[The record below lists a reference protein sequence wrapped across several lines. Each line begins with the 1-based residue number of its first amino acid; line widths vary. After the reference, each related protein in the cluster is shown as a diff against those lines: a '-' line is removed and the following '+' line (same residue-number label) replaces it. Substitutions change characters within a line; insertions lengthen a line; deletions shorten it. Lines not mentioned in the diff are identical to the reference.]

1 MLHWTARSVIPKTFQ
16 PRSIGMGP
24 STVIVR
30 TATPATTKPMLK
42 TIGRLPWMRCAPIVT
57 GMQIT
62 ESSKFTNGR
71 WDSVFLQIIFTYFM
85 LTLFLTSSG
94 CSVSRNK
101 HFLNP
106 DESALPKLSE
116 GIKAFQSGDLEKSR
130 FIFNKIIGGRRGPSE
145 IEESQWYLA
154 QIAEKQGKRAEAR
167 QQYLFFSKN
176 FPSSRHLGEV
186 KKRLSALSRKPASA
200 PNPVASTP
208 ISVTAPA
215 RSFRRR
221 QETSRYGRFTG
232 GLTTEYLYDIQTS
245 PKPSSNVQNRL
256 SEFLDLR
263 WKKSMRGDL
272 KVYLSG
278 MYSQDFLFS
287 DNSRYR
293 LSKFFAEWN
302 DSRSILDFRL
312 GRQPASGNTL
322 FSRFDGVALSVRPFS
337 VIGLNSSVG
346 FPVDTFNK
354 NRIRIQHDR
363 LFYESYISFYDLYH
377 LGGKMYYTQEFNSGF
392 STRKAVGMNTYW
404 LNEPVN
410 ISSIVDYDLGFRK
423 FNDEMLSFEYRYS
436 IALYSVA
443 AEYRKNPFLD
453 FNTALYDLSL
463 SAADPPLTSLDT
475 LRQTFTR
482 DEIQSLALDN
492 TTDSLELRLGTTID
506 FTKVWRGDF
515 RYSHMLSDVIEF
527 PDGKT
532 HKMADRYSVFFSE
545 RNGLGWSEAWTVLFI
560 YQTATDYKTETA
572 TSTISKYWGVGTQ
585 ASLRFRWEHL
595 QYIAF
600 ASQSTRMIPGF
611 ILNYTFS
618 GGVSAGL
625 EADYSIDKNSTS
637 LDTVKTVETR
647 TSITIPF

>member
-1 MLHWTARSVIPKTFQ
+1 
-16 PRSIGMGP
+16 
-24 STVIVR
+24 
-30 TATPATTKPMLK
+30 
-42 TIGRLPWMRCAPIVT
+42 
-57 GMQIT
+57 MQIT
-62 ESSKFTNGR
+62 ASSKFTNER
-71 WDSVFLQIIFTYFM
+71 WNPLFLRLIFTFFI
-85 LTLFLTSSG
+85 LTLLLTSSS

-101 HFLNP
+101 HLLNP
-106 DESALPKLSE
+106 DEGALPKLSE

-130 FIFNKIIGGRRGPSE
+130 FIFDKIIEGRRGPSE

-154 QIAEKQGKRAEAR
+154 KVAEKQGRRDEAR

-176 FPSSRHLGEV
+176 FPSSKHLTEV
-186 KKRLSALSRKPASA
+186 IKRLSALSQEPASA

-215 RSFRRR
+215 RSFRRPR
-221 QETSRYGRFTG
+221 ETSRYGRLTG

-293 LSKFFAEWN
+293 LSKLFAEWN

-322 FSRFDGVALSVRPFS
+322 FSRFDGVAFSLRPFS
-337 VIGLNSSVG
+337 ALGLNASVG
-346 FPVDTFNK
+346 FPVDTFDK

-377 LGGKMYYTQEFNSGF
+377 LGGKVYYTQEFNGGF
-392 STRKAVGMNTYW
+392 STRKAVGINTYW
-404 LNEPVN
+404 LNEPIN
-410 ISSIVDYDLGFRK
+410 ISSIVDYDLDFRK
-423 FNDEMLSFEYRYS
+423 FNDEMLSFEYRYL

-463 SAADPPLTSLDT
+463 SATDPPLTSLDT

-482 DEIQSLALDN
+482 DEIRSLALDN
-492 TTDSLELRLGTTID
+492 TTDSLELRLGTRID
-506 FTKVWRGDF
+506 FTKVWQGDF

-532 HKMADRYSVFFSE
+532 QKIADRYSVFFSE

-560 YQTATDYKTETA
+560 YQTTTDYKTTTA
-572 TSTISKYWGVGTQ
+572 ASTFSKYWGVGTQ

-595 QYIAF
+595 EYITF
-600 ASQSTRMIPGF
+600 ANQSTRIIPGF
-611 ILNYTFS
+611 ILSYTFT

-625 EADYSIDKNSTS
+625 EADYSIDNDSAS
-637 LDTVKTVETR
+637 LDTVKIIETR